1 MNRHFP
7 KEDMEMANRQMKI
20 CSTPLIIREIQIK
33 TTVSYHLT
41 LIRMAI
47 IKNTINS
54 KCWRGCRGKG
64 ILIHYWWDCKFVYP

>member
-7 KEDMEMANRQMKI
+7 REDMEMANRQMKI

-33 TTVSYHLT
+33 TTQTYHLI

-54 KCWRGCRGKG
+54 KCWKGCREKE
-64 ILIHYWWDCKFVYP
+64 ILIHCW